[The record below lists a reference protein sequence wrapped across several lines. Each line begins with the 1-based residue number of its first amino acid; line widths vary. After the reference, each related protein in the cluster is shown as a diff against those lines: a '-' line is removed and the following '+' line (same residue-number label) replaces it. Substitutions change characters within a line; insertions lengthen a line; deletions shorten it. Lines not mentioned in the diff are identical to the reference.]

1 MGVFDVGSK
10 GKNERVT
17 ISCCNC
23 REHYDVIKPRALKK
37 NKLEKAHWEF
47 QAVKEDINNL
57 YVYKYSEVLYSR
69 CPICST
75 VNYAYLNKDMDI
87 EVSEEKPEDTL
98 LAKELLEHWI
108 EKS

>member
-1 MGVFDVGSK
+1 MGVFSNDS
-10 GKNERVT
+10 NEKAV

-23 REHYDVIKPRALKK
+23 REHYDTIKPRALKK
-37 NKLEKAHWEF
+37 NKLEKAHWEY

-57 YVYKYSEVLYSR
+57 YVYEYSEVVESK
-69 CPICST
+69 CPICGT
-75 VNYAYLNKDMDI
+75 VNYSYLNKDM
-87 EVSEEKPEDTL
+87 EVEASLERPKDTL